1 MSIGEKPE
9 EPVFTIADLLPH
21 LSRKTQSEKK
31 VSDAFEGE
39 KLNVLVG
46 SLPFGDDEVAERFKL
61 GVLEH
66 LHANYGF
73 IEEDLMSA
81 ELEVVPAG
89 EARDI
94 GWDRGLVGGYGQ
106 DDRSCAFTSAKA
118 IGEVEAPTRTAV
130 ALFLD
135 KEEVGS
141 TGAKS
146 RFLEDLVSQ
155 LLCKSGLDATG
166 RNLRDCLMRTKA
178 LSADV
183 AGALDPDYQEVH
195 EKRNAARI
203 GYGVC
208 ITKFTGSGGKYGSSD
223 ANAEYLSEIRS
234 LFNRH
239 KIVWHLFFVMATALS
254 VLWLS
259 ALPCLCASPLDRIG
273 PRDTLLVVASDGHV
287 LFKKNETEKFVPA
300 STLKILTAV
309 TALNRLGLSFRFKT
323 DFYLDDGHN
332 LTVKGYGDPLLIS
345 EAWEEM
351 AGTLDVPNGWLNDV
365 ILDDSYFAR
374 GVDIPGSG
382 TSTNPYDAPLGA
394 LCANFNTVF
403 FGRDSGGGIV
413 SAEPQT
419 PLTPL
424 AFRRVRQL
432 GLERGR
438 YTFTHEHDEI
448 VQYAGE
454 ILVHFL
460 RRRGIDVRG
469 KIRTGIAPPKEP
481 LCTYR
486 SPFALEEAL
495 QKMLAFSNNF
505 LANQILMAMGAQEEG
520 PPATLEKGVSVLSRY
535 AKDTLHLKDIQLV
548 EGSGISRGNR
558 LSAVDMLAI
567 LQAFQPYRHILT
579 RDGDIL
585 YKSGTLRGL
594 RTRAGYIERPGLGPY
609 YFVVSLTSTL
619 DMNAV
624 MDALKKSVCSRPPTE
639 YKSR

>member
-1 MSIGEKPE
+1 MASDKSKKKADALRRRLFRKPRLVWDFLGPREKKSVFAFAEEYKTFLNDAKTEREAVRAIEGFAKQQGFVDMTGQGAGTRLYSVSKRKNIALAVLGRKPVSEGINLIVSHIDAPRLDIKQNPLYEETDLAFLKTHYYGGIKKYQWLARPLAIHGTIFKSNGDSFHMSIGEKPE

-141 TGAKS
+141 DGSTGAKS
-146 RFLEDLVSQ
+146 RFLEDFVSQ

-166 RNLRDCLMRTKA
+166 RNLRDCLMKTKA

-239 KIVWHLFFVMATALS
+239 KIVWQTGELGKVDEGGGGTVAKFLAVYGME
-254 VLWLS
+254 VLD
-259 ALPCLCASPLDRIG
+259 CG
-273 PRDTLLVVASDGHV
+273 M
-287 LFKKNETEKFVPA
+287 
-300 STLKILTAV
+300 
-309 TALNRLGLSFRFKT
+309 
-323 DFYLDDGHN
+323 
-332 LTVKGYGDPLLIS
+332 PLL
-345 EAWEEM
+345 
-351 AGTLDVPNGWLNDV
+351 
-365 ILDDSYFAR
+365 
-374 GVDIPGSG
+374 
-382 TSTNPYDAPLGA
+382 STHAPFEIASKADLYMTYKACGA
-394 LCANFNTVF
+394 F
-403 FGRDSGGGIV
+403 F
-413 SAEPQT
+413 
-419 PLTPL
+419 
-424 AFRRVRQL
+424 
-432 GLERGR
+432 
-438 YTFTHEHDEI
+438 
-448 VQYAGE
+448 
-454 ILVHFL
+454 
-460 RRRGIDVRG
+460 
-469 KIRTGIAPPKEP
+469 TGA
-481 LCTYR
+481 
-486 SPFALEEAL
+486 
-495 QKMLAFSNNF
+495 
-505 LANQILMAMGAQEEG
+505 
-520 PPATLEKGVSVLSRY
+520 
-535 AKDTLHLKDIQLV
+535 
-548 EGSGISRGNR
+548 
-558 LSAVDMLAI
+558 
-567 LQAFQPYRHILT
+567 
-579 RDGDIL
+579 
-585 YKSGTLRGL
+585 
-594 RTRAGYIERPGLGPY
+594 
-609 YFVVSLTSTL
+609 
-619 DMNAV
+619 
-624 MDALKKSVCSRPPTE
+624 
-639 YKSR
+639 